1 MELGETIL
9 GAIRTLRSH
18 KMRSALTMLGIVI
31 GATALVA
38 VMSFIAGLNRSV
50 SAQFQSLGTDMI
62 SISKYPWVQMGEA
75 EEYWRRK
82 DLTVEDARAVAQLP
96 SIGLL
101 APNIHTRRHISHDGE
116 ILRYTLVTGT
126 TPEYET
132 IDNFTV
138 EAGRFITELDVE
150 RRRQSVILGAGVS
163 DELFDLRD
171 PLGRDVKVGGKRFSV
186 VGILEAKGEILGSS
200 LDDLVIIP
208 ITTFEKSFGRRRSVV
223 IDCQPNEGVSM
234 ERAIEDARQLLR
246 VRRRVPRG
254 EPDDFAIN
262 TQRDL
267 LAQYERLTGILYFAM
282 IGIVGLALLV
292 GGIGVMNVM
301 LVSVAERT
309 REIGV
314 RKAIGARR
322 RDITAQFL
330 VESAILTGLGGAV
343 GIAAGACLA
352 ILVRAAT
359 PLPAA
364 VTPGAVT
371 IAALFAL
378 TTGIVFGVYPAT
390 RAGRLNP
397 IEALRYE

>member
-1 MELGETIL
+1 MELRETIL

-38 VMSFIAGLNRSV
+38 VMAFIAGLNRSV

-62 SISKYPWVQMGEA
+62 SISKYPWVQMGEE

-82 DLTVEDARAVAQLP
+82 DLTVEDADAVARLP

-101 APNIHTRRHISHDGE
+101 APNVHTRRHVSHDGQV
-116 ILRYTLVTGT
+116 LRYSLVTGT

-138 EAGRFITELDVE
+138 AAGRFITELDVE
-150 RRRQSVILGAGVS
+150 RRRQSLVLGAAVS
-163 DELFDLRD
+163 RELFELRD
-171 PLGRDVKVGGKRFSV
+171 PLGRNVKVGGKRFTV
-186 VGILEAKGEILGSS
+186 VGILEAKGAILGSS

-223 IDCQPNEGVSM
+223 IDCQPETGVSM
-234 ERAIEDARQLLR
+234 ERAIEDARQVLR
-246 VRRRVPRG
+246 TRRKIPRG

-267 LAQYERLTGILYFAM
+267 MAQYERITGILYLTM
-282 IGIVGLALLV
+282 IGVVGLALLV

-371 IAALFAL
+371 LAAGFAL
-378 TTGIVFGVYPAT
+378 ITGIVFGVYPAT
-390 RAGRLNP
+390 RAGRLSP